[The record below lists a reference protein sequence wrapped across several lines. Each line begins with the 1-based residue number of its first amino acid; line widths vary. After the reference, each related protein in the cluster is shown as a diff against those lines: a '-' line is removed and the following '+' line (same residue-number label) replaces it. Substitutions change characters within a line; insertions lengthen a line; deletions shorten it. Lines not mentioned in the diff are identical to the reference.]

1 MEFEESKLRGVFA
14 EALGIPSE
22 EVVPDLEYNTIPQW
36 DSLAHMR
43 LVAEIE
49 DAFDIMID
57 SDDLIDMSS
66 FAVAV
71 NIVKKYVEED

>member
-1 MEFEESKLRGVFA
+1 MEFDENKLRTVFA
-14 EALGIPSE
+14 EALGIPE
-22 EVVPDLEYNTIPQW
+22 DDVVPTLEYNTIPQW

-66 FAVAV
+66 FEISVG
-71 NIVKKYVEED
+71 IVKKYVEED

>member
-1 MEFEESKLRGVFA
+1 MEFDDNKLRAVFA
-14 EALGIPSE
+14 DALGIPE
-22 EVVPDLEYNTIPQW
+22 DQVVPELEYNTIPQW

-49 DAFDIMID
+49 DAFDIMIE

-66 FAVAV
+66 FAISST
-71 NIVKKYVEED
+71 IVKKYVDEA

>member
-1 MEFEESKLRGVFA
+1 MEFDENKLRAVFA
-14 EALGIPSE
+14 DALGIPE
-22 EVVPDLEYNTIPQW
+22 ADVVPGLEYNTIPQW

-66 FAVAV
+66 FAISID
-71 NIVKKYVEED
+71 IVRKYVDED